1 MARADAAV
9 NADDDSAPTNA
20 SAIVLAAAGA
30 TPARARAEDAA
41 VAAEAAAEAAAANCA
56 AADASYGANMAAARA
71 FETTRTL
78 AELVALAP
86 ITKAKAVAASDRAAI
101 AARVAYEAFGK
112 ATEVK
117 IEEEHRQK
125 LLADTIAAREIL
137 AEAAELEVRR

>member
-1 MARADAAV
+1 
-9 NADDDSAPTNA
+9 
-20 SAIVLAAAGA
+20 
-30 TPARARAEDAA
+30 
-41 VAAEAAAEAAAANCA
+41 
-56 AADASYGANMAAARA
+56 MAAARA

-125 LLADTIAAREIL
+125 LLAGTITAREIL